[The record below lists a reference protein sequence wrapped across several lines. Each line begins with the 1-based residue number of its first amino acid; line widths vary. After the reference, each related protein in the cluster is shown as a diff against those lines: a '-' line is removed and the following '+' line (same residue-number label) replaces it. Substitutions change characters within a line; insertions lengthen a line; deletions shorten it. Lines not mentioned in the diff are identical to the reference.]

1 MVGHARGW
9 YRCATPALLTLVST
23 YALRA
28 CAALSRS
35 ACMDAPMSSSSTVTS
50 CAAAWCSSDLMAVH
64 RWVPPKARQGACR
77 AITAPSHT
85 TPRSSARRT
94 TLRGPVALVAGG
106 MRAIWHDSGLPWSR
120 KLPDDQ
126 RPKPCH
132 CMFFITNH
140 SRSAK
145 VCNVQYV
152 YTERSPHPLS
162 ACYTCWA
169 RASPDNF
176 RESEKGRPRHDHSH
190 QMRRRDTCTRDCII
204 VGSAA
209 VPSSM

>member
-1 MVGHARGW
+1 
-9 YRCATPALLTLVST
+9 
-23 YALRA
+23 
-28 CAALSRS
+28 
-35 ACMDAPMSSSSTVTS
+35 MSSSSTVTS

-85 TPRSSARRT
+85 TPRSSGRRT

-132 CMFFITNH
+132 CMLFITNH

-145 VCNVQYV
+145 VCNFLYV

-162 ACYTCWA
+162 ACYTCRA
-169 RASPDNF
+169 RAPPPTTS
-176 RESEKGRPRHDHSH
+176 ESLRK
-190 QMRRRDTCTRDCII
+190 
-204 VGSAA
+204 A
-209 VPSSM
+209 VPDTITPTKCTAEVHVLVIVLLLAQLPCHPVCDTYLPRYVEPGMDHDRRYHNREDSMRPELRSFL